1 MNGIFLGLG
10 TNLDNREKN
19 LSSAIELIN
28 KQIGTII
35 KKSSIHKTKAW
46 GKTDQPDFLNM
57 VIKIETKLDPQKL
70 LKQCLSIENELGR
83 IRKEKWGERII
94 DIDILYF
101 NDLIINDENL
111 KIPHPLIQEREFVL
125 KPLNEII

>member
-1 MNGIFLGLG
+1 
-10 TNLDNREKN
+10 LDNREKN